1 MALFQGKDADL
12 VTDYWARLPEDPS
25 IFAKEQSRVTG
36 KQLWEEMG
44 ECSPGAPVSHLHWVS
59 ETVTPIKLGAQSND
73 LRVPPFSGLCTEA
86 AIESEH
92 GDYAREL

>member
-59 ETVTPIKLGAQSND
+59 ETVTPIKLGHS
-73 LRVPPFSGLCTEA
+73 RMTSGSRPSLGSA
-86 AIESEH
+86 PKQQ
-92 GDYAREL
+92 